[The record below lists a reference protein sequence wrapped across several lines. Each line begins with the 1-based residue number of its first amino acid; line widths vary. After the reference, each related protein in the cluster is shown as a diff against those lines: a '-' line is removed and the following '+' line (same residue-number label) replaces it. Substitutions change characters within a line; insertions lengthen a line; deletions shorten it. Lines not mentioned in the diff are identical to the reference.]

1 MPKNDIIPLDQE
13 ADREVAILFKD
24 SSQIQTQ
31 PLNTIDQKKG
41 HKKQKQ
47 KLCTSAP
54 ILNFPKLTAAPPV
67 YNNTSKKPNSEET
80 TTTTPSPPVLY
91 QCAQCEFLCSEKH
104 FITAHMQI
112 EHHHH
117 LHHHHEQRG
126 LYLEEDYFD
135 KRRIQASII
144 REKESRIA
152 QIIVMVKKAL
162 GQAWWWCVLFLIK
175 SLIILNT
182 TKTGN

>member
-1 MPKNDIIPLDQE
+1 MMDNDSLLFSECLLTSSDVQFEHHGSAHHDYNRLGWADQE

-67 YNNTSKKPNSEET
+67 YDNTSKKPNSEET
-80 TTTTPSPPVLY
+80 TTTS
-91 QCAQCEFLCSEKH
+91 
-104 FITAHMQI
+104 
-112 EHHHH
+112 
-117 LHHHHEQRG
+117 
-126 LYLEEDYFD
+126 
-135 KRRIQASII
+135 
-144 REKESRIA
+144 
-152 QIIVMVKKAL
+152 
-162 GQAWWWCVLFLIK
+162 
-175 SLIILNT
+175 
-182 TKTGN
+182 